1 MKTVMRPSN
10 AKPSPMLP
18 ITERTAADLDFTQ
31 SVQIGQPKL
40 QDT

>member
-10 AKPSPMLP
+10 VKPSPMLQ
-18 ITERTAADLDFTQ
+18 IAERTAADLDSTQ
-31 SVQIGQPKL
+31 SVQILRPKF